1 MSRTPEVK
9 EAIRRTVDT
18 YVCGTEGY
26 AWRGTARILAAEVER
41 LEGALEMGQRNC
53 DDVYEN
59 LRAER
64 ELARQRAETAEA
76 RVAELEERLKGTL
89 QAGGYQYFYE
99 QLHAAEREAGNARY
113 VAEQAQ
119 AKVAE
124 LEAQIAEVV
133 GSQRNED
140 KSLPTWA
147 QVMNRVALLT
157 EQNARLRAALV
168 RLDNIYRSELD
179 GEDAPKRPAWLIA
192 ALNGEEAST

>member
-1 MSRTPEVK
+1 MSWTL
-9 EAIRRTVDT
+9 ITQL
-18 YVCGTEGY
+18 
-26 AWRGTARILAAEVER
+26 RGMQERECASLGDMADQTAGRAAD
-41 LEGALEMGQRNC
+41 ALE
-53 DDVYEN
+53 
-59 LRAER
+59 R
-64 ELARQRAETAEA
+64 EMQRAEAAEA

-147 QVMNRVALLT
+147 QVMNRVALLA
-157 EQNARLRAALV
+157 EQNARLREQVA
-168 RLDNIYRSELD
+168 E
-179 GEDAPKRPAWLIA
+179 LIA
-192 ALNGEEAST
+192 KELSNPVLRQIDNALAAAKPGEVVHLPGGSYFFGFTGKALNGEEAST